1 MSLLVSWLVDS
12 LDIVKCRSAYQR
24 ISIALVDALQA
35 IVQLCRETYA
45 PIANSQTSDA
55 HMIFLDNPRY
65 ALIVC
70 QASSSTK
77 CIHYRK
83 RTRSR
88 RKYAILLV
96 YSVLTWC

>member
-1 MSLLVSWLVDS
+1 VFLLMPWLVDS
-12 LDIVKCRSAYQR
+12 SDIVKCRSAYQR
-24 ISIALVDALQA
+24 TSIALVDALQA

-45 PIANSQTSDA
+45 PIVNSQTSDV

-65 ALIVC
+65 ALIVG
-70 QASSSTK
+70 QASSSTEY
-77 CIHYRK
+77 IHYRK

-88 RKYAILLV
+88 RKSAIFLV